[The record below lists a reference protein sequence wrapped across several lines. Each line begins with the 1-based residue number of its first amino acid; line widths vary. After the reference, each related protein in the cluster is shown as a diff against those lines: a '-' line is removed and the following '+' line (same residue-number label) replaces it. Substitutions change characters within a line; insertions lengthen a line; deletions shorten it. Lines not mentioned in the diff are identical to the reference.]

1 MKVNFDIKLTS
12 GQQEAYDLIHKKDVQ
27 YLVLRWSRQCG
38 KSVLAEV
45 LLIEYL
51 FKRNTFNAYVSP
63 SFQLGRKVYS
73 EITKMLEPSG
83 IIKKANASTLTI
95 ETIYNSTL
103 QFFSM
108 EAYTSIRGFTCSGIL
123 ILDECGYYPDV
134 LPNGEEPWGNILMPI
149 TKARNPKIVFIST
162 PRGKRG
168 MFWEMYLR
176 AVNGDN
182 GYAQLSRTIYDDE
195 LVNED
200 EIEVIK
206 KSVSDL
212 AWRQEFLVE
221 FLDSSLT
228 FFQGFEECFEDYAF
242 NDKLKCWVGIDLSS
256 TGEDNTVVTLI
267 NDALQVKQYV
277 VQGSLDVKYNRIAS
291 ILNSTKTLVAAYL
304 ENNGVGSPMINEIKK
319 LVQFKNK
326 LYDWTTT
333 NSSKEEIISQL
344 AVDIANK
351 AIHLNKEDNGL
362 YGELATFIVKYT
374 KSGKMQFE
382 AQSGKHDDRVLSL
395 AIALKCRDTFRYV
408 GNANLGFVK
417 IRDIAIR

>member
-1 MKVNFDIKLTS
+1 MEVRFLLDLTK
-12 GQQEAYDLIHKKDVQ
+12 GQKEAYDLIHKKDIQ

-73 EITKMLEPSG
+73 EITKMLETSG

-123 ILDECGYYPDV
+123 ILDECGYYPDI

-168 MFWEMYLR
+168 MFYEMYQR
-176 AVNGDN
+176 AVNGDK
-182 GYAQLSRTIYDDE
+182 GYAEISRTIYDDE

-200 EIEVIK
+200 EIEEIK

-221 FLDSSLT
+221 FLDDGLS
-228 FFQGFEECFEDYAF
+228 FFQGFDKCFDI
-242 NDKLKCWVGIDLSS
+242 NKPHNTKCWIGIDCSGNGS
-256 TGEDNTVVTLI
+256 DATVC
-267 NDALQVKQYV
+267 
-277 VQGSLDVKYNRIAS
+277 AS
-291 ILNSTKTLVAAYL
+291 INEQGEYEFFEATGTLDMKYRQIAEYINKKNPVAVYG
-304 ENNGVGSPMINEIKK
+304 EQNGLGSPMLNEIKK

-326 LYDWTTT
+326 IYDWTTT
-333 NSSKEEIISQL
+333 NSSKEEIISEL
-344 AVDIANK
+344 AVAIANK
-351 AIHLNKEDNGL
+351 DVHFQKDDKKTFE
-362 YGELATFIVKYT
+362 ELSNFVVTVSKTKKLTFAARG
-374 KSGKMQFE
+374 SG
-382 AQSGKHDDRVLSL
+382 HDDRVMAS

-408 GNANLGFVK
+408 GNPNLGFVK